1 MAETERT
8 GLLRRILG
16 GQSERTEPGLGGY
29 GYNNADGNRVGAL
42 RDMFDGGGRGQS
54 GARFEGG
61 GMFSAAGNAVARP
74 SGSRSR
80 GEQDMRTGVGG
91 FARDMVD
98 GGGFGQSGPTF
109 QGGMYGGLLGSIL
122 NSAGV
127 RPMGYQERL
136 GSVRPQMRTPMPTS
150 PAAAAYTAPAQPT
163 LATQPNHADRFAVPA
178 QSTLATQP
186 NYADRFAVPFQRQP
200 VVTPPVYSYPLDNQF
215 GDMMMRLHTQGIPSA
230 TQGIPSAT
238 QSVAQQTPSNYQ
250 AFVDSNRTNGV
261 LTPVR
266 PDQMDI
272 MPGLYAR
279 SPALMGARVQGRYGA
294 PTYTYD
300 GPR

>member
-16 GQSERTEPGLGGY
+16 GQSERTGPGLGGY
-29 GYNNADGNRVGAL
+29 GYNNAEGNRVGAL

-54 GARFEGG
+54 GPRFEGG
-61 GMFSAAGNAVARP
+61 GMFSAAGNAFMRP
-74 SGSRSR
+74 SGSRDR
-80 GEQDMRTGVGG
+80 GEPDMRTGVGG
-91 FARDMVD
+91 FARDMID

-136 GSVRPQMRTPMPTS
+136 GSVRPQMRPPMPTS

-163 LATQPNHADRFAVPA
+163 GMPA
-178 QSTLATQP
+178 YTMPSAME
-186 NYADRFAVPFQRQP
+186 APFQRQP
-200 VVTPPVYSYPLDNQF
+200 VVTPPVYSYPLDDPF
-215 GDMMMRLHTQGIPSA
+215 GSMMIRMHQQGIP
-230 TQGIPSAT
+230 QPSA
-238 QSVAQQTPSNYQ
+238 
-250 AFVDSNRTNGV
+250 
-261 LTPVR
+261 
-266 PDQMDI
+266 
-272 MPGLYAR
+272 
-279 SPALMGARVQGRYGA
+279 
-294 PTYTYD
+294 YTGY

>member
-29 GYNNADGNRVGAL
+29 GYNNSEGNRVGAL

-61 GMFSAAGNAVARP
+61 GMLSAAGNAFMRP
-74 SGSRSR
+74 SGSRDR
-80 GEQDMRTGVGG
+80 GEPDMRTGIGG

-122 NSAGV
+122 NRAGV

-136 GSVRPQMRTPMPTS
+136 GSVTPPMRPPMPTS
-150 PAAAAYTAPAQPT
+150 PAAAAYTAPA
-163 LATQPNHADRFAVPA
+163 APA
-178 QSTLATQP
+178 GMPMYTNPSAMET
-186 NYADRFAVPFQRQP
+186 PFQRQP
-200 VVTPPVYSYPLDNQF
+200 VVTPPVYSYPLDDPF
-215 GDMMMRLHTQGIPSA
+215 GSMMMRLHTQGIPQ
-230 TQGIPSAT
+230 QGIPT
-238 QSVAQQTPSNYQ
+238 GY
-250 AFVDSNRTNGV
+250 
-261 LTPVR
+261 
-266 PDQMDI
+266 
-272 MPGLYAR
+272 
-279 SPALMGARVQGRYGA
+279 GAR
-294 PTYTYD
+294 
-300 GPR
+300 

>member
-16 GQSERTEPGLGGY
+16 GQGERTEPGLGGY
-29 GYNNADGNRVGAL
+29 GYNNAEGNRVGAL

-61 GMFSAAGNAVARP
+61 GMFSAAGNAFMRP
-74 SGSRSR
+74 SGSRDR
-80 GEQDMRTGVGG
+80 GEPDMRTGVGG
-91 FARDMVD
+91 FARDMID

-136 GSVRPQMRTPMPTS
+136 GSVGPQMRPPMPTS

-163 LATQPNHADRFAVPA
+163 GMPA
-178 QSTLATQP
+178 YTMPSAM
-186 NYADRFAVPFQRQP
+186 DVPFQRQP
-200 VVTPPVYSYPLDNQF
+200 VVTPPVYQYPI
-215 GDMMMRLHTQGIPSA
+215 GDEFSEMMARLQLQGFPQQGIPA
-230 TQGIPSAT
+230 PTG
-238 QSVAQQTPSNYQ
+238 Y
-250 AFVDSNRTNGV
+250 
-261 LTPVR
+261 
-266 PDQMDI
+266 
-272 MPGLYAR
+272 
-279 SPALMGARVQGRYGA
+279 GAR
-294 PTYTYD
+294 
-300 GPR
+300 